1 MVGKKVNVCNKE
13 IGRPVRAFWAR
24 WEICVSLVSEEV
36 QDKALECTIPGEDG
50 GQLGLCGK

>member
-13 IGRPVRAFWAR
+13 IGRPVLAFGTR

-36 QDKALECTIPGEDG
+36 QEKALECTTPGEDG
-50 GQLGLCGK
+50 GPAA